1 MECKGN
7 TDMSTAEFNAPPNTI
22 QVISEAV
29 FTANHL
35 TDTDKQN
42 TTGEYTNWIQPPKAN
57 NPKYSKTKLR

>member
-7 TDMSTAEFNAPPNTI
+7 TDMSRAEFNTPPDTI
-22 QVISEAV
+22 SVISEAV

-42 TTGEYTNWIQPPKAN
+42 STG
-57 NPKYSKTKLR
+57 